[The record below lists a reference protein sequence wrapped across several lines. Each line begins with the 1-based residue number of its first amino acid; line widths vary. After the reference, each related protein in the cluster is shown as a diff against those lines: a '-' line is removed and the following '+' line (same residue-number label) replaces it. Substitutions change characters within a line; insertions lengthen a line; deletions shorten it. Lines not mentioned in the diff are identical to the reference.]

1 MKIVAGLGCI
11 DDYIRLVKA
20 GADEVFAGFVP
31 YDWNKKYG
39 TLFPLN
45 RREVLYY
52 NVQINSIEDMKIL
65 KKMMDVYKV
74 PVTITFNYL
83 YYLEEQYEIIAD
95 TIKELINIGFYE
107 FIVADIALLQYL
119 KKKNIKCS
127 IHLSGECAEINRLSI
142 DFLNQ
147 FNIDRYI
154 FHRKN
159 TIEDMKSCIENNKV
173 KNLEYE
179 AFILNERCHY
189 TGAFC
194 SSLHCDELA
203 HICQLQYTMAKVN
216 KETNHFKAVDD
227 KFKRYYGDDEGD
239 SEEYTLDNHLE
250 DYDADESY
258 KYILGASGCGIC
270 ALKKLKR
277 AGVTHLKVVGR
288 GNSIDNMEKDIQGLK
303 RALNILERTDNDK
316 SSGNKTICLDND
328 ISFEKNIN
336 EEMFEGKC
344 SKECY
349 Y

>member
-65 KKMMDVYKV
+65 RKMVDVYKV

-83 YYLEEQYEIIAD
+83 YYLEEQYEMIAD
-95 TIKELINIGFYE
+95 TIKELESIGFDE
-107 FIVADIALLQYL
+107 FIIADIALLLYL
-119 KKKNIKCS
+119 KEKNIKCS

-147 FNIDRYI
+147 FNIGRYI

-159 TIEDMKSCIENNKV
+159 TIEDMKSCIDRNKV

-189 TGAFC
+189 TGGFC

-203 HICQLQYTMAKVN
+203 HICQLQYSMGKIN
-216 KETNHFKAVDD
+216 EKSNHFKAVDEE
-227 KFKRYYGDDEGD
+227 FKKYYKEIDEEAY
-239 SEEYTLDNHLE
+239 EEE
-250 DYDADESY
+250 DIEECENPS
-258 KYILGASGCGIC
+258 YILGSSGCGIC
-270 ALKKLKR
+270 SLKR
-277 AGVTHLKVVGR
+277 LKDAGVTHLKVVGR
-288 GNSIDNMEKDIQGLK
+288 GNSIDNMEKDVSGLR
-303 RALNILERTDNDK
+303 RALDILKDSENKKSVDNK
-316 SSGNKTICLDND
+316 IGCPENRITFEHKIKED
-328 ISFEKNIN
+328 IFT
-336 EEMFEGKC
+336 GKC

>member
-11 DDYIRLVKA
+11 DDYIRMVKA
-20 GADEVFAGFVP
+20 GADEVFVGFVP

-45 RREVLYY
+45 RREVIYY
-52 NVQINSIEDMKIL
+52 NVQINTFEDMKIL

-74 PVTITFNYL
+74 PVTIALNYL

-95 TIKELINIGFYE
+95 IILKLKSIGFDE
-107 FIVADIALLQYL
+107 FIVADMAILQHL
-119 KKKNIKCS
+119 KKRNIRCS

-147 FNIDRYI
+147 FNIGRYI

-159 TIEDMKSCIENNKV
+159 TIEDMKSCIDNNKV

-203 HICQLQYTMAKVN
+203 HICQLQYAMGKVDKRSN
-216 KETNHFKAVDD
+216 NFKIIEEKFQDYYREDEEVVD
-227 KFKRYYGDDEGD
+227 YYED
-239 SEEYTLDNHLE
+239 E
-250 DYDADESY
+250 DYSY
-258 KYILGASGCGIC
+258 VIGSTGCGIC
-270 ALKKLKR
+270 SLKR
-277 AGVTHLKVVGR
+277 LKDAGVTHLKVVGR
-288 GNSIDNMEKDIQGLK
+288 GNSIDNMEKDIQ
-303 RALNILERTDNDK
+303 ALRKALDILEK
-316 SSGNKTICLDND
+316 SKIEIIENMDCSCENNIV
-328 ISFEKNIN
+328 FEQKVKNEI
-336 EEMFEGKC
+336 FEGKC
-344 SKECY
+344 SGECY